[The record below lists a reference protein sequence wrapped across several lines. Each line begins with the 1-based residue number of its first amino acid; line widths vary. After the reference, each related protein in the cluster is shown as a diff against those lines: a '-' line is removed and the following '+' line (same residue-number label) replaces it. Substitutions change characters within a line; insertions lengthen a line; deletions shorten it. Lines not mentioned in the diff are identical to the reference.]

1 MQRSQAWRG
10 RDLLALAPAL
20 LLLAALFAGA
30 LLGAAKVS
38 LVPLGGGLGEASLD
52 SWRALFDDPAFADS
66 LLFTLRVALISTAVA
81 AALGVA
87 LALLLRRSAGTV
99 TRALVALPVPFPHLL
114 VAVVAVVWLAPG
126 GLAERLLGGLPFDFV
141 RDRAGLGV
149 IAVYAYKE
157 APFIALL
164 VLAAMGRSLEQREE
178 AAAVFGAG
186 PLRRARWVLWP
197 TIRGPLVIGCVIVS
211 AFAVGG
217 LEVPLAIGPN
227 FPPALAEFAY
237 QATQGDVITG
247 EAQAAAA
254 LLVAGAMAIVLAA
267 VAVRFARSIDDE

>member
-1 MQRSQAWRG
+1 M
-10 RDLLALAPAL
+10 LALAPAVAL
-20 LLLAALFAGA
+20 LGVLFAGS

-38 LVPLGGGLGEASLD
+38 VVPLCGGLGDASLD
-52 SWRALFDDPAFADS
+52 QWQALFDDPAFIDS
-66 LLFTLRVALISTAVA
+66 LLFTLRVAVLSTALA
-81 AALGVA
+81 AAAGVA
-87 LALLLRRSAGTV
+87 LALVLRRAGGAVSRTL
-99 TRALVALPVPFPHLL
+99 AALPLPLPHLL

-141 RDRAGLGV
+141 RDRQGLGV

-164 VLAAMGRSLEQREE
+164 VLAAMGRSLAQREE
-178 AAAVFGAG
+178 AAAVLGAG
-186 PLRRARWVLWP
+186 ALQRARWVLWP

-227 FPPALAEFAY
+227 YPPALAEFAY
-237 QATQGDVITG
+237 QSTQGDVISG

-254 LLVAGAMAIVLAA
+254 LLVAGAMAIALATI
-267 VAVRFARSIDDE
+267 AVRFARNLDDE